1 MKTIR
6 LKFLIGAG
14 LGLSLTCISAF
25 ADSPAAQTFSLNQA
39 VSESALGNQRG
50 MFSPGVDIGELM
62 NATSTG
68 NSVYSSFTG
77 TNNMGADAFSNVS
90 GIVNVIQNVGNNVTI
105 QNAVIVNLNLQ

>member
-6 LKFLIGAG
+6 CKFLIGAG
-14 LGLSLTCISAF
+14 LGLCLTSVSAF
-25 ADSPAAQTFSLNQA
+25 ADLPLTQTFSLDQA

-50 MFSPGVDIGELM
+50 MFAPGVDIGELM

-68 NSVYSSFTG
+68 NTVYSSFTG
-77 TNNMGADAFSNVS
+77 TNNVGADAFSNVS
-90 GIVNVIQNVGNNVTI
+90 GIVNVIQNVGNNVII